1 MMQDLPGNEKRFIEK
16 AIGVGRT
23 LVNGE
28 VLINKGEHAGALS
41 ESALGGAKRKR
52 TGKRPGSV

>member
-1 MMQDLPGNEKRFIEK
+1 MTLDLPGNEKRFIEK
-16 AIGVGRT
+16 ATGVGRT

-28 VLINKGEHAGALS
+28 VLVDKGEHAGAS
-41 ESALGGAKRKR
+41 PESALGGAKRQR